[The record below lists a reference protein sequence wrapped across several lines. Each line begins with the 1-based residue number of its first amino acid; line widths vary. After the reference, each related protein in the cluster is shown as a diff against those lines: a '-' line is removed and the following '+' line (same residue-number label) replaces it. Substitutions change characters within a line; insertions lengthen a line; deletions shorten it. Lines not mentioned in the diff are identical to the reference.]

1 MDLDDPTLPLTN
13 TPSFNSNVPVDPDM
27 EKIVW
32 DGNRATLAGALH
44 RYGRFLKR
52 KGLFRALLQHRAA
65 PLSGGR
71 LAIDSVDAMATRAA
85 RRPATTAAAAG
96 RRARE

>member
-71 LAIDSVDAMATRAA
+71 LAIESIDTVLPLASSTRC
-85 RRPATTAAAAG
+85 AAAS
-96 RRARE
+96 